1 LAVVAALGA
10 RSEVLW
16 VGGEGGMEADLVRR
30 AGIPFEAIPAA
41 GVHGVG
47 VRALPGSLMRLARG
61 IPAARRV
68 IARFQPDVLF
78 FTGGYVGVPVAVAGQ
93 RLPQAVFVPDIEPA
107 LALRLISRF
116 ADVITVTT
124 EESQAYHPA
133 SKRVV
138 VTSYPAR
145 PDLGAATQQDARR
158 RLGLRADLPALLVFG
173 GSRGAR
179 SINEA
184 LWACLPELLGAGDM
198 NHLSG
203 ALDWNRVPE
212 VRSGLQVDLSERY
225 HPYAYLHEEMGSA
238 LAAADLAVSRAGAA
252 TLGEYPRLGLPAI
265 LVPYP
270 HAWRYQKVNA
280 AYLEQRGVAII
291 LEDKDL
297 KENLAAAVLE
307 LLEDRE
313 RLEAMRRA
321 ARALDRPDA
330 ARRIAAEI
338 ERLAMGREAIRG

>member
-1 LAVVAALGA
+1 M
-10 RSEVLW
+10 LW
-16 VGGEGGMEADLVRR
+16 VGGEGGIEADLVRR

-47 VRALPGSLMRLARG
+47 VRALPGSLLRLARG

-68 IARFQPDVLF
+68 IARFHPDVLF

-116 ADVITVTT
+116 ADVVTVST
-124 EESQAYHPA
+124 EESRDYYPPA
-133 SKRVV
+133 KRVV
-138 VTSYPAR
+138 VTGYPAR
-145 PDLGAATQQDARR
+145 PGLGATTQKDARL
-158 RLGLRADLPALLVFG
+158 RLGLRADLPVLLVFG

-179 SINEA
+179 SVNEA
-184 LWACLPELLGAGDM
+184 LWACLPELLGAAQVI
-198 NHLSG
+198 HITG

-212 VRSGLQVDLSERY
+212 VRSGLPVDLSERY

-270 HAWRYQKVNA
+270 HAWRYQKMNA
-280 AYLEQRGVAII
+280 AYLEQRGAAVV

-321 ARALDRPDA
+321 ARALDRPGA

-338 ERLAMGREAIRG
+338 ERLAIGREAIRG